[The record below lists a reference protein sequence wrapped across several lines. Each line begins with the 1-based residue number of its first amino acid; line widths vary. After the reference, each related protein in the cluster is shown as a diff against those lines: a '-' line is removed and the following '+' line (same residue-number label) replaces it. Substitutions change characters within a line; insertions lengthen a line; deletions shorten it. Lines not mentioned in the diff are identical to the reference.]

1 MATAIKKY
9 SKHFNAKNLI
19 SKISECFDNVKD
31 HRKNQCVIPFENF
44 LKSAFAMMHQKYD
57 SLLGF
62 DNERVDKIR
71 CHNLEKMYYVKDG
84 KVPSDSRM
92 REVVDGINP
101 ADIRKPFKELFSI
114 VQRNGALNGFK
125 LNFGKLKDYYLMPI
139 DGTGLFYSG
148 KCGCE
153 DCCIK
158 NEGKKNEA
166 FYHNILGGCIVHP
179 DQKTVIPF
187 APEAI
192 VRQDGST
199 KNDCEKNAI
208 KRYLAHVKRE
218 HPQLKLIILL
228 DGLYADN
235 PTIALIKKYGWH
247 YIIVA
252 KDGNHVP
259 LIEAMNALYDQGK
272 VDHHKII
279 DKENGI
285 THKFRFANNVPL
297 NLQEDTEHVNVLDYI
312 EINKKGNQHF
322 WCWVTDIELTEK
334 TVKSVMISG
343 RCRWNIENQTFNT
356 LKNQGYHLEHNY
368 GHGKHHLATNF
379 AYLMFLAFLVD
390 QIQEMSSPE
399 FQKALKKQAKG
410 TRKYLWKAIT
420 CLFITWM
427 IDSWEELFNAI
438 ILGIRPRKIQ
448 FNTS

>member
-1 MATAIKKY
+1 
-9 SKHFNAKNLI
+9 
-19 SKISECFDNVKD
+19 
-31 HRKNQCVIPFENF
+31 
-44 LKSAFAMMHQKYD
+44 MMHQKYD

-62 DNERVDKIR
+62 DNERVDEIR

-92 REVVDGINP
+92 REVVDCINP

-114 VQRNGALNGFK
+114 IQRNGALNGFK
-125 LNFGKLKDYYLMPI
+125 FNCGKLKDYYLMPI

-148 KCGCE
+148 KCGCK

-158 NEGKKNEA
+158 NKGKKNEA

-192 VRQDGST
+192 VRQDGCT

-235 PTIALIKKYGWH
+235 PTIAQIKQYGWY

-272 VDHHKII
+272 VNHHKTI

-285 THKFRFANNVPL
+285 QHKFRFANNVPL
-297 NLQEDTEHVNVLDYI
+297 NLQDDTEQVNVLDYI
-312 EINKKGNQHF
+312 GIDKNGNQHS

-334 TVKSVMISG
+334 TVKAVMIAG

-356 LKNQGYHLEHNY
+356 LKNQGYNLEHNY

-399 FQKALKKQAKG
+399 FQKALKKQAKA

-420 CLFITWM
+420 CLFSTWM

-438 ILGIRPRKIQ
+438 ILGIKPRAIE